1 LILKWRIE
9 YNGEEKERGMERET
23 VYLVDDDG
31 RRKERTARFLAGLA
45 FDVKTLTSL
54 AELISGGAAAG
65 EPGVSVVSLLDFTS
79 EKPGLLRRVKK
90 SLPDMS
96 LIGFFRPEDY
106 DAGIALLRDGLVD
119 QISVPDNWGSL
130 YSAVT
135 TEIERKKLSLENAA
149 SEKHL
154 KRLQVERAKNKRKAL
169 ELEEIYTATLEN
181 LMTALDLRDVETFG
195 HSITVAKYCQ
205 ALAKLV
211 GIDDPV
217 ALDNIRKGALLH
229 DIGKIA
235 IPDAILKKPNR
246 LSPAEWE
253 KIKLHPVLG
262 YGLIKEV
269 KLVKEIGNVIL
280 YHHERYDGTGYPK
293 GLKKD
298 AIPLEARMF
307 ALADAL
313 DAITS
318 HRPYR
323 KERDFKTA
331 KKEILDGR
339 RRQFDPKIV
348 DAFCSVGLSEWEKI
362 RYETTKILPN
372 MASFSELMDRQI

>member
-1 LILKWRIE
+1 
-9 YNGEEKERGMERET
+9 MDRET
-23 VYLVDDDG
+23 IYLVDDDG
-31 RRKERTARFLAGLA
+31 RRRERTARFLAGLA
-45 FDVKTLTSL
+45 FDVKTLTTL
-54 AELISGGAAAG
+54 PELISESAAAG
-65 EPGVSVVSLLDFTS
+65 EPGVAVVSLLDFSS
-79 EKPGLLRRVKK
+79 EKTAALRRVKK
-90 SLPDMS
+90 TFPEMS

-106 DAGIALLRDGLVD
+106 DAGITLLREGLVD

-130 YSAVT
+130 YSALT
-135 TEIERKKLSLENAA
+135 TELETKRLSREKAA

-154 KRLQVERAKNKRKAL
+154 RRLKVERAKNRRKAL

-195 HSITVAKYCQ
+195 HSLTVAKYCQ

-211 GIDDPV
+211 GVGEPLE
-217 ALDNIRKGALLH
+217 LDNIRKGALLH

-235 IPDAILKKPNR
+235 IPDAILKKPSR
-246 LSPAEWE
+246 LSAAEWE
-253 KIKLHPVLG
+253 KIRLHPILG

-269 KLVKEIGNVIL
+269 KLVKAIGNIIL

-293 GLKKD
+293 GLKRD

-307 ALADAL
+307 AVADAL

-331 KKEILDGR
+331 RKEITDGR
-339 RRQFDPKIV
+339 RGQFDPKIV

-372 MASFSELMDRQI
+372 MASFSELLDRQS

>member
-1 LILKWRIE
+1 ME
-9 YNGEEKERGMERET
+9 YIGEEKERGMDRST
-23 VYLVDDDG
+23 IYLIDEDVP
-31 RRKERTARFLAGLA
+31 RKDRTARFLAGLA
-45 FDVKTLTSL
+45 FDVKTLTTL
-54 AELISGGAAAG
+54 AELVSDAG
-65 EPGVSVVSLLDFTS
+65 TAEEPGVSVVSLLDLTS
-79 EKPGLLRRVKK
+79 EKSDFLRRVRKA
-90 SLPDMS
+90 LPEMS
-96 LIGFFRPEDY
+96 LIGYFRPEDY
-106 DAGIALLRDGLVD
+106 DAGIALLREGLVD
-119 QISVPDNWGSL
+119 QISVPENWGSL

-135 TEIERKKLSLENAA
+135 NELIRKKLSRANAD

-154 KRLQVERAKNKRKAL
+154 KRLQIEKAKNKRKAL

-211 GIDDPV
+211 GVEDAT

-235 IPDAILKKPNR
+235 IPDAILKKPTS
-246 LSPAEWE
+246 LSAAEWE

-280 YHHERYDGTGYPK
+280 YHHERYDGTGYPR
-293 GLKKD
+293 GLKKE
-298 AIPLEARMF
+298 AIPLEARVF

-331 KKEILDGR
+331 KREIQEGR
-339 RRQFDPKIV
+339 RKQFDPGVV
-348 DAFCSVGLSEWEKI
+348 DAFCSVALSEWEKI

-372 MASFSELMDRQI
+372 MASYSELMNRQF

>member
-1 LILKWRIE
+1 MSII
-9 YNGEEKERGMERET
+9 
-23 VYLVDDDG
+23 
-31 RRKERTARFLAGLA
+31 
-45 FDVKTLTSL
+45 
-54 AELISGGAAAG
+54 
-65 EPGVSVVSLLDFTS
+65 SLLDFTS

-90 SLPDMS
+90 ALPEMS
-96 LIGFFRPEDY
+96 LIGFFRPDDY
-106 DAGIALLRDGLVD
+106 HVGITLLRDGLVD
-119 QISVPDNWGSL
+119 QISASDNWGSL
-130 YSAVT
+130 YSALT
-135 TEIERKKLSLENAA
+135 TELERKRLAGLNEA

-154 KRLQVERAKNKRKAL
+154 RRLKLEKAKNRRKAL

-205 ALAKLV
+205 ALAKLLGV
-211 GIDDPV
+211 EDPV

-246 LSPAEWE
+246 LSASEWE
-253 KIKLHPVLG
+253 KIRLHPVLG

-269 KLVKEIGNVIL
+269 KLVQEIGNIIL

-293 GLKKD
+293 GLKRE

-331 KKEILDGR
+331 GKEITEGR
-339 RRQFDPKIV
+339 RRQFDPKVV
-348 DAFCSVGLSEWEKI
+348 DAFCSVGISEWEKI

>member
-1 LILKWRIE
+1 MDRSTIYLI
-9 YNGEEKERGMERET
+9 
-23 VYLVDDDG
+23 DDDA
-31 RRKERTARFLAGLA
+31 RRNDRTARFLAGLA
-45 FDVKTLTSL
+45 FDVKTMTTL

-65 EPGVSVVSLLDFTS
+65 EPGVSVVNLLDLTS
-79 EKPGLLRRVKK
+79 EKSGLLRRVKK
-90 SLPDMS
+90 GLPEMS

-130 YSAVT
+130 FSAVT
-135 TEIERKKLSLENAA
+135 TELIKKTLFRENAA

-169 ELEEIYTATLEN
+169 ELEEIYTGTLEN

-211 GIDDPV
+211 GIEDPV
-217 ALDNIRKGALLH
+217 KLDNIRKGSLLH

-235 IPDAILKKPNR
+235 IPDAILKKPTR
-246 LSPAEWE
+246 LSAAEWE

-280 YHHERYDGTGYPK
+280 YHHERYDGAGYPK
-293 GLKKD
+293 GLKKEE
-298 AIPLEARMF
+298 IPLEARMF

-339 RRQFDPKIV
+339 RRQFDPGVV
-348 DAFCSVGLSEWEKI
+348 DAFCSMELLEWEKI

-372 MASFSELMDRQI
+372 MASYSELMKREI

>member
-1 LILKWRIE
+1 
-9 YNGEEKERGMERET
+9 MDRET
-23 VYLVDDDG
+23 IYLIDDDV

-45 FDVKTLTSL
+45 FDVKTLATL
-54 AELISGGAAAG
+54 AELVSGGAPAG
-65 EPGVSVVSLLDFTS
+65 EPGVAVASLLDFTA
-79 EKPGLLRRVKK
+79 EKTGLLRRARKA
-90 SLPDMS
+90 LPGMS

-106 DAGIALLRDGLVD
+106 DAGITLLREGLVD
-119 QISVPDNWGSL
+119 QVSVPDNWASL

-135 TEIERKKLSLENAA
+135 TELHRKKLSSENAA

-154 KRLQVERAKNKRKAL
+154 RRLRVERAKNKRKAL

-211 GIDDPV
+211 GVEDPV

-246 LSPAEWE
+246 LSAAEWE

-269 KLVKEIGNVIL
+269 KLVKEIGNIIL

-293 GLKKD
+293 GLKRD
-298 AIPLEARMF
+298 AIPIEARMF

-331 KKEILDGR
+331 RKEIMDGR
-339 RRQFDPKIV
+339 RRQFDPKVV

-372 MASFSELMDRQI
+372 MASFSELLDRQI

>member
-1 LILKWRIE
+1 
-9 YNGEEKERGMERET
+9 M
-23 VYLVDDDG
+23 
-31 RRKERTARFLAGLA
+31 
-45 FDVKTLTSL
+45 
-54 AELISGGAAAG
+54 
-65 EPGVSVVSLLDFTS
+65 
-79 EKPGLLRRVKK
+79 
-90 SLPDMS
+90 
-96 LIGFFRPEDY
+96 
-106 DAGIALLRDGLVD
+106 
-119 QISVPDNWGSL
+119 
-130 YSAVT
+130 
-135 TEIERKKLSLENAA
+135 
-149 SEKHL
+149 
-154 KRLQVERAKNKRKAL
+154 KAL
-169 ELEEIYTATLEN
+169 ALDEIYTATLEN

-205 ALAKLV
+205 ALAKLIGV
-211 GIDDPV
+211 EDPA

-246 LSPAEWE
+246 LSASEWE
-253 KIKLHPVLG
+253 KIRLHPVLG

-269 KLVKEIGNVIL
+269 KLVKEIGNIIL

-293 GLKKD
+293 GLKRD

-323 KERDFKTA
+323 KERDFKTVR
-331 KKEILDGR
+331 KEITDGR
-339 RRQFDPKIV
+339 RLQFDPNVV
-348 DAFCSVGLSEWEKI
+348 DAFCSVGLTEWEKI

-372 MASFSELMDRQI
+372 MASFSQLMDRQS